1 MSVAEIA
8 KLAGVSTATV
18 SRVLNNHPS
27 VRPETLLQVRRVLDN
42 IGYKRPIIRRGPRLG
57 RRNGWRTGNIA
68 VIAIGDR
75 DHARFRIPVFATA
88 LAGIVQAARDHD
100 LNVIIDDVPDIDSL
114 EPALRD
120 RDIDGALLVMSSKP
134 DYADRARPAL
144 DSLSEYV
151 PMVRFMGETLG
162 PTLIDHVGPDN
173 LAVGAIA
180 ERYLASQGRRA
191 LAYVTT
197 QPDWDMNRVR
207 AMGFLA
213 AATRARVV
221 PTFYIVSDDSL
232 EESYYG
238 SRVVRCTT
246 IDELAERMISASPHT
261 SPHTSPRPDGIFF
274 SRDADAS
281 AIYPLFIQ
289 RGARVGHDVSVI
301 SCDNDDVRLAVLNP
315 RPVSIDLSSDEIGR
329 RAMLRLAGRI
339 RRPFEPP
346 IRTLIAPRLT
356 APSADRQPVEV

>member
-27 VRPETLLQVRRVLDN
+27 VRPETLLQVRRVLDH

-75 DHARFRIPVFATA
+75 DHARFRIPLFATA
-88 LAGIVQAARDHD
+88 LTGIVRAARDHD
-100 LNVIIDDVPDIDSL
+100 LNVIIDDVPNLDAL

-120 RDIDGALLVMSSKP
+120 RDIDGALVVMSSKP
-134 DYADRARPAL
+134 ERLDRDGPTL
-144 DSLSEYV
+144 DHLAELV
-151 PMVRFMGETLG
+151 PLVRFMGESVG
-162 PTLIDHVGPDN
+162 PSLIDHVGPDN

-180 ERYLASQGRRA
+180 ERYLASHGRRE

-197 QPDWDMNRVR
+197 QPSWDMNRVR
-207 AMGFLA
+207 AMGFIA

-221 PTFYIVSDDSL
+221 PTCYIVSDDPL
-232 EESYYG
+232 ETSYYG

-246 IDELAERMISASPHT
+246 SDELAERMISAS
-261 SPHTSPRPDGIFF
+261 SQNSPRLDGIFF

-281 AIYPLFIQ
+281 LIYPLLVQ
-289 RGARVGHDVSVI
+289 RGARVGQDVSVI

-329 RAMLRLAGRI
+329 RALLRLAGRI
-339 RRPFEPP
+339 RKPFEPP

-356 APSADRQPVEV
+356 APSTERQPVEV